1 MKLKR
6 ILILSLSVLLI
17 LSTLSG
23 CDKAADFVFDKVE
36 EAFTEKATEAT
47 NSFFDDM
54 LEKADEGITLS
65 YLSTGEISDGATI
78 SMNTEKYNGTDP
90 LMLKNDGG
98 YLPGDI
104 ITHTF
109 LVKNNGDSEENWS
122 IVFTSEKP
130 APAMGLIDVSY
141 TISDRSMLNSDS
153 FNFDNIG
160 AELGT
165 LYSLVTGGDA
175 SLSGQL
181 GGGESAMVMVHFT
194 VSNNVTKELASTLK
208 DFSVGVKL
216 G

>member
-17 LSTLSG
+17 LSTMSG
-23 CDKAADFVFDKVE
+23 CGKAADFVFDKVK

-54 LEKADEGITLS
+54 LEKTDEGITLS

-90 LMLKNDGG
+90 LMLKNDGE

-109 LVKNNGDSEENWS
+109 LVKNIGDSDENWS

-153 FNFDNIG
+153 FSFDNIG

-165 LYSLVTGGDA
+165 LYSLVTDGDT

-181 GGGESAMVMVHFT
+181 GGGESAMVMVQFT
-194 VSNNVTKELASTLK
+194 VSENVTKELASTLK